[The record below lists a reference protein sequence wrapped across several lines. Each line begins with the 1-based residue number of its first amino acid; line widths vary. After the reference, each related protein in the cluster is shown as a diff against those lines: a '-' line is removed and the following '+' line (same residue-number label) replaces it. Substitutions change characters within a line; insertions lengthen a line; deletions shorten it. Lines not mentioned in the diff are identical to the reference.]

1 MKNVNADVMVNIG
14 IDPGKDGFITV
25 MIGEE
30 FIFSPIP
37 LIGKFL
43 DIHELTRI
51 LSEFS
56 SLPDVHCIFEDVHA
70 KYGSSAK
77 ATFSFGFV
85 CGATE
90 ACIIASGIPFTKVQP
105 KKWQEEMWQGI
116 PIQKKQSST
125 GKTMVNDTKL
135 MSLMACKRLFPN
147 LDLTA
152 NSRCRVPHDGKVD
165 SILLA
170 EYGKRKIKR

>member
-1 MKNVNADVMVNIG
+1 MEDANVDVSIG
-14 IDPGKDGFITV
+14 IDPGKNGFITAI
-25 MIGEE
+25 IGKE
-30 FIFSPIP
+30 FIFAPIP

-43 DIHELTRI
+43 DIHELNRI
-51 LSEFS
+51 LGEFKT
-56 SLPDVHCIFEDVHA
+56 LGNVHCVFEDVHA
-70 KYGSSAK
+70 RYGSSAK

-105 KKWQEEMWQGI
+105 KEWQKIMWQGI
-116 PIQKKQSST
+116 PIQKKASST

-135 MSLMACKRLFPN
+135 MSLMACKRLFPDV
-147 LDLTA
+147 DLRA
-152 NSRCRVPHDGKVD
+152 NNRCKIPHDGKVD

-170 EYGKRKIKR
+170 EYGRRKIK

>member
-1 MKNVNADVMVNIG
+1 MEGANVDVNIG
-14 IDPGKDGFITV
+14 IDPGKDGFITAI
-25 MIGEE
+25 IGKE
-30 FIFSPIP
+30 FIFAPIP

-43 DIHELTRI
+43 DIHELSRV
-51 LSEFS
+51 LGEFKA
-56 SLPDVHCIFEDVHA
+56 LGDVHCVFEDVHA

-105 KKWQEEMWQGI
+105 KEWQKIMWQGI
-116 PIQKKQSST
+116 PIQKKASST

-135 MSLMACKRLFPN
+135 MSLMACKRLFPDV
-147 LDLTA
+147 DLRA
-152 NSRCRVPHDGKVD
+152 NNRCKIPHDGKVD

-170 EYGKRKIKR
+170 EYGRRKIK